1 MDAPRDYRAATAFAL
16 NDLAD
21 ELGRARRKFP
31 ACDHT
36 YAALLEELGELA
48 QALIEHK
55 TARAPARNVRAE
67 ALQVACVAVRIGTEG
82 DASYCLAPNTHVAWA
97 TERLASLVCGRIDE
111 LRAYVPD
118 NRYALARLSRAVTKI
133 GEYLIQEQ
141 RTWQVS
147 ALESAAVHVVAW
159 ALRIAIEG
167 DAGFP
172 YAAPTEYEC
181 DREFV
186 EPSRPWPR

>member
-48 QALIEHK
+48 KALIEHK
-55 TARAPARNVRAE
+55 CGHGPARNVRAE
-67 ALQVACVAVRIGTEG
+67 ALQVACVAIRIGTEG
-82 DASYCLAPNTHVAWA
+82 DLSYALAPGDNLNRT
-97 TERLASLVCGRIDE
+97 TELLGSLVCARLE
-111 LRAYVPD
+111 QLRQYAPT
-118 NRYALARLSRAVTKI
+118 NRYALARLSHAVAKI
-133 GEYLIQEQ
+133 GDYLVQEQ

-159 ALRIAIEG
+159 ALRIAVEG

-172 YAAPTEYEC
+172 YAAPAA
-181 DREFV
+181 
-186 EPSRPWPR
+186 

>member
-1 MDAPRDYRAATAFAL
+1 MDAPRSYRAATAFAL

-48 QALIEHK
+48 NALLEHQYGH
-55 TARAPARNVRAE
+55 APARNVRAE
-67 ALQVACVAVRIGTEG
+67 ALQVACMAVRIGTEG
-82 DASYCLAPNTHVAWA
+82 DASYGLASSADVPRA

-111 LRAYVPD
+111 LRNIAPD
-118 NRYALARLSRAVTKI
+118 NRHALARLARAVTKI
-133 GEYLIQEQ
+133 GEHLMREQ
-141 RTWQVS
+141 RTWKVA
-147 ALESAAVHVVAW
+147 ALESAAAHIVAW

-167 DAGFP
+167 DAAFP
-172 YAAPTEYEC
+172 YATDNFTP
-181 DREFV
+181 
-186 EPSRPWPR
+186 